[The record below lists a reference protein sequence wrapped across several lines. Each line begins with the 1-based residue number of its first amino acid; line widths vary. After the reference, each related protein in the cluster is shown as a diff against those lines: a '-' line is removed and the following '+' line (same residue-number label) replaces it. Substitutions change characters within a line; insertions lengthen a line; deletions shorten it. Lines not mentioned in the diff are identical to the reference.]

1 MKLSL
6 AKTIA
11 GFWMRLMG
19 MRIEYPYPLPDK
31 CVIAVVPHTS
41 NWDFPIGMCIR
52 VLLDEKIHF
61 VAKDSLFRWPF
72 GGIFRKLGG
81 VPVDRS
87 KNNNFVQAVAQIFEQ
102 RKYFR
107 LTVAPEGTRSKVEKL
122 KSGFYYIAIEAKV
135 PIVLCVFDWGKGI
148 VRFDKAFEP
157 TGDKAADFKY
167 FYEFYEGAKGFH
179 PKKSFVPKDV

>member
-1 MKLSL
+1 MSL

-41 NWDFPIGMCIR
+41 NWDFPIGLCIR
-52 VLLDEKIHF
+52 LLLDEKIHF
-61 VAKDSLFRWPF
+61 VAKDSLFSWPF

-102 RKYFR
+102 RKYFH
-107 LTVAPEGTRSKVEKL
+107 LTVAPEGTRSKVDKL

-135 PIVLCVFDWGKGI
+135 SLNSGICSVIGILIDSKALKSSLMSKVLIILKNSLIF
-148 VRFDKAFEP
+148 
-157 TGDKAADFKY
+157 
-167 FYEFYEGAKGFH
+167 AKRT
-179 PKKSFVPKDV
+179 